1 MRIDAGLMRE
11 ELAERLNVVPA
22 QIDRWENGS
31 DPVDVIVLREWARAC
46 DASFM
51 AVATRLD
58 EALASGAR
66 QDPKPTEQQQG

>member
-1 MRIDAGLMRE
+1 
-11 ELAERLNVVPA
+11 
-22 QIDRWENGS
+22 
-31 DPVDVIVLREWARAC
+31 VIVLREWARAC